1 MKPTFSLLLF
11 SIAAFAFVGMLAFSD
26 YSFACRMVIL
36 VCIVTI
42 VAVKLFQINDVE

>member
-1 MKPTFSLLLF
+1 MKPTFSLVLF
-11 SIAAFAFVGMLAFSD
+11 SIAAFAFVGMLTFSE
-26 YSFACRMVIL
+26 YAFACRMVIL

>member
-1 MKPTFSLLLF
+1 MKPRFSLLLF
-11 SIAAFAFVGMLAFSD
+11 SIVAFAFGGMLAFSE
-26 YSFACRMVIL
+26 YAFACRMVIL